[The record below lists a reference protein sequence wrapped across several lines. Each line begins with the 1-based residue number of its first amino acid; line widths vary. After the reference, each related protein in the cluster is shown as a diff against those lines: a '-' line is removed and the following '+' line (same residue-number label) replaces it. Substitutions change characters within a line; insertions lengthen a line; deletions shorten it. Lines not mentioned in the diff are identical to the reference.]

1 MIDRSGDCEAQPNP
15 LMNTRSNLWKA
26 ALCCVASVLNSQA
39 ATLQLDHPFGEPD
52 APPAG
57 PVPWLTVTTTDSGPN
72 LVFVEFTA
80 TNLTGSEYISEWY
93 LNVDPSLD
101 VSQFSFTLESQTG
114 SFIVPVVE
122 KLTNGFKADGDGF
135 FDIRLTFD
143 SSGSNIHRFSAGDSL
158 KYSVTSGGG
167 AVLSSSFSF
176 LSAPG
181 GGDGPFYSAAHVN
194 STGVDGLESR
204 WIAAVPEPSSA
215 LLLLVGAGLL
225 GVRRRHG

>member
-1 MIDRSGDCEAQPNP
+1 MTVAFTNLPAMSPQP
-15 LMNTRSNLWKA
+15 TLWAA
-26 ALCCVASVLNSQA
+26 ALIGCFSAVSA

-57 PVPWLTVTTTDSGPN
+57 SLPWLTVTTTDAGPN
-72 LVFVEFTA
+72 VVFVEFTA
-80 TNLTGSEYISEWY
+80 SNLTGSEYVSEWF

-101 VSQFSFTLESQTG
+101 VSQLSFTLDSQTG
-114 SFIVPVVE
+114 FFVVPVVE
-122 KLTNGFKADGDGF
+122 KLTDGFKADGDGF

-143 SSGSNIHRFSAGDSL
+143 SSGTNVHRFSAGDAI
-158 KYSVTSGGG
+158 KYSVSSTGGT
-167 AVLSSSFSF
+167 VLSSSFSF

-194 STGVDGLESR
+194 STGVGGLESR

-215 LLLLVGAGLL
+215 LLLIAGAGLL
-225 GVRRRHG
+225 GRRRRRA